1 MKVIDV
7 INHLKNE
14 GYWVNFDKTRDIVLY
29 GDTDKEITKI
39 GICWV
44 ATKAVI
50 KEAREKG
57 INFIISH
64 ENLFYEATTSP
75 TRQLLESTDEKKKM
89 LDEGDITVYRCHDV
103 WDMMPKYG
111 VADTWA
117 HDIGFDFEP
126 RVVSSYNSYANLDHM
141 TLHDVAKRIAN
152 ALKPYEEDGVVV
164 YGDLNRI
171 VNRIAIGTGAATN
184 IFSMLKENPDVVVAS
199 DDGVTNWIAVQWC
212 IDNDMP
218 LILVNHA
225 SSEIGGL
232 KNMVNYFHDVLP
244 ELETEYLYEGYK
256 VQMILAD

>member
-1 MKVIDV
+1 
-7 INHLKNE
+7 
-14 GYWVNFDKTRDIVLY
+14 
-29 GDTDKEITKI
+29 
-39 GICWV
+39 
-44 ATKAVI
+44 
-50 KEAREKG
+50 
-57 INFIISH
+57 
-64 ENLFYEATTSP
+64 
-75 TRQLLESTDEKKKM
+75 M

-103 WDMMPKYG
+103 WDMMPLYG

-117 HDIGFDFEP
+117 HDIGFDFEE
-126 RVVSSYNSYANLDHM
+126 RVINSYNSYANLDNM

-171 VNRIAIGTGAATN
+171 VHRIAIGTGAATN

-225 SSEIGGL
+225 SCEIGGL
-232 KNMVNYFHDVLP
+232 KNMVNYFHSVLP